1 MCFPSASTKLS
12 LKSRANKI
20 RRSKTTRRRRIITSL
35 PSELLTEILSHVS
48 SNSVNDLFNARSICK
63 LMSKSGSER
72 HVLQNASVLDK
83 FCRRGCR
90 EQHKA
95 DYSRFMAECV
105 GSDN

>member
-1 MCFPSASTKLS
+1 MCSPSASTKLS
-12 LKSRANKI
+12 LKSRTNK
-20 RRSKTTRRRRIITSL
+20 RLRSTTKRRRRIITSL
-35 PSELLTEILSHVS
+35 PSELLTGILAHVA
-48 SNSVNDLFNARSICK
+48 SNSVNDLFNARATCK
-63 LMSKSGSER
+63 LMSNSGSER

-90 EQHKA
+90 EQCEA

>member
-1 MCFPSASTKLS
+1 MCSPSALTKSS
-12 LKSRANKI
+12 LKSRANKR
-20 RRSKTTRRRRIITSL
+20 RRSRTTTRRRIITSL
-35 PSELLTEILSHVS
+35 PSELLTGILSHVA
-48 SNSVNDLFNARSICK
+48 SNSVNDLFNAKAICK
-63 LMSKSGSER
+63 LLSKSGSER